1 MESPKEPAEP
11 RKPRKAAPKP
21 ASSRRK
27 QAAGQATK
35 PATKGAKRPA
45 ARKAPAKPGESAP
58 SRDQV
63 AIEPAAAATIEPA
76 APALEVAAIDV
87 AAIEA
92 AAPPVVDAP
101 PGAPAELE
109 ASEAAEEPEL
119 EAGPATIWATG
130 GTRGAPADG
139 VRESEAN
146 LPAAGSQ
153 AGLIVS
159 LDGPA
164 SSGKSSVGAAAAAR
178 LGYRFCDTGLL
189 YRAVTWLA
197 VRRNV
202 WPEDAVGLVRLV
214 DEVRLVADDEGRLRH
229 VTVDGVD
236 VTDAVHSPDV
246 DALVSAVSRV
256 PEVRAALLAR
266 QRRIAESGRIIMAGR
281 DIGTVVLP
289 DADLKLYLDATLH
302 ERAVRRAQ
310 ERELDPDSH
319 QAREVLHELRRRDTI
334 DSTRVVAPL
343 RVPEGALVLHTD
355 GNTFGQTVELVVQA
369 VQANEA
375 ASAAASRPR
384 RERAQPDRR
393 GSRRRSSPKP
403 TPIASRNGPLRTIGS
418 LIFRGIAR
426 AIVRIRVEG
435 DFSAIPRTGPLI
447 VAGNHASSA
456 DPVLIGA
463 FLPKT
468 LGRPL
473 NWLGK
478 RELVELPVIGW
489 FMRRVPIHPVDRAT
503 ADLEAFRI
511 AMKILDSGNILAVF
525 PEGTRSEDG
534 MLQEAKDGVAVLALR
549 SGAPVLPVAV
559 GDSDHLWPKH
569 SRLPRLGKTV
579 TVRYGRPFRVAEEL
593 QFAPAGMD
601 RRAAKEAATALIMAR
616 IAELLP
622 ERQRGVYGAP
632 SDASSGHSPAPSDEP
647 APGGAAEVSTSG

>member
-1 MESPKEPAEP
+1 MPEA
-11 RKPRKAAPKP
+11 
-21 ASSRRK
+21 
-27 QAAGQATK
+27 
-35 PATKGAKRPA
+35 
-45 ARKAPAKPGESAP
+45 
-58 SRDQV
+58 
-63 AIEPAAAATIEPA
+63 PA
-76 APALEVAAIDV
+76 APEDV
-87 AAIEA
+87 E
-92 AAPPVVDAP
+92 PESDATSIWATTRT
-101 PGAPAELE
+101 PGAPVE
-109 ASEAAEEPEL
+109 AIGEGEP
-119 EAGPATIWATG
+119 
-130 GTRGAPADG
+130 D
-139 VRESEAN
+139 

-197 VRRNV
+197 IRRNV

-214 DEVRLVADDEGRLRH
+214 DEVRLVADEDGRLRH

-236 VTDAVHSPDV
+236 VTDAVHGPDV

-256 PEVRAALLAR
+256 PEVRSALLAR

-334 DSTRVVAPL
+334 DSTRPVAPL
-343 RVPEGALVLHTD
+343 RVPEGAVVLHTD
-355 GNTFGQTVELVVQA
+355 GNTFDQTVALVANA
-369 VQANEA
+369 VRAIEA
-375 ASAAASRPR
+375 TSPDGTRSRRAAD
-384 RERAQPDRR
+384 RA
-393 GSRRRSSPKP
+393 GSRRKGPPKP
-403 TPIASRNGPLRTIGS
+403 TPIASRMGPLRTVGG
-418 LIFRGIAR
+418 LIMRSIAR

-435 DFSAIPRTGPLI
+435 DLASIPRRGPLI
-447 VAGNHASSA
+447 VAANHASSA

-463 FLPKT
+463 FLIQT

-478 RELVELPVIGW
+478 RELVEMPLIGW

-503 ADLEAFRI
+503 ADLEAFRV
-511 AMKILDSGNILAVF
+511 AMRILESGNILAVF

-534 MLQEAKDGVAVLALR
+534 RLQAAKDGVALLALR

-559 GDSDHLWPKH
+559 SDSDLLWPKR
-569 SRLPRLGKTV
+569 SRLPRRGASV

-593 QFAPAGMD
+593 PLAPGGTD
-601 RRAAKEAATALIMAR
+601 RRAAKEAATGLIMAR

-632 SDASSGHSPAPSDEP
+632 SDAPSGARSGAPEEAST
-647 APGGAAEVSTSG
+647 GGATEVSPSA

>member
-1 MESPKEPAEP
+1 LYPHLVEPPKEPAQP
-11 RKPRKAAPKP
+11 RKPRKTASKAA
-21 ASSRRK
+21 S
-27 QAAGQATK
+27 QAK
-35 PATKGAKRPA
+35 KRPA
-45 ARKAPAKPGESAP
+45 KPAAKSANRPTPRPAKA
-58 SRDQV
+58 
-63 AIEPAAAATIEPA
+63 AFPAAAQPVADEAAMDLAASSTVDAVAVEPMA
-76 APALEVAAIDV
+76 APAPAQAPEVPAAS
-87 AAIEA
+87 AAPEAIEA
-92 AAPPVVDAP
+92 PEAPEAP
-101 PGAPAELE
+101 
-109 ASEAAEEPEL
+109 EERES
-119 EAGPATIWATG
+119 ARTTIWTSATAGSAGEDTG
-130 GTRGAPADG
+130 GEGD
-139 VRESEAN
+139 
-146 LPAAGSQ
+146 LPPAGSQ

-197 VRRNV
+197 LRREV
-202 WPEDAVGLVRLV
+202 WPEDSVGLVRLV
-214 DEVRLVADDEGRLRH
+214 DEVRLVADDGGRLRH

-256 PEVRAALLAR
+256 PDVRAALLAR
-266 QRRIAESGRIIMAGR
+266 QRRIADSGRIIMAGR

-302 ERAVRRAQ
+302 ERALRRAQ

-334 DSTRVVAPL
+334 DSTRPVAPL
-343 RVPEGALVLHTD
+343 RIPDGALVLHTD
-355 GNTFGQTVELVVQA
+355 GNTFDQTVELVVRA
-369 VQANEA
+369 VQTSEA
-375 ASAAASRPR
+375 TAAEAGQPR
-384 RERAQPDRR
+384 RARVGGEAPGSARRAA
-393 GSRRRSSPKP
+393 PKP
-403 TPIASRNGPLRTIGS
+403 TPIASRNGLLLTFGG

-426 AIVRIRVEG
+426 AIVRIQVEG
-435 DFSAIPRTGPLI
+435 DLASIPRTGPLI
-447 VAGNHASSA
+447 VAANHASSA

-478 RELVELPVIGW
+478 RELVEMPVIGW

-503 ADLEAFRI
+503 ADLEAFRV
-511 AMKILDSGNILAVF
+511 AMRILESGNILAVF

-534 MLQEAKDGVAVLALR
+534 ILQAAKDGAAVLALR

-559 GDSDHLWPKH
+559 GDSDQMWPKH
-569 SRLPRLGKTV
+569 SRLPRPGRTV

-593 QFAPAGMD
+593 PLAPAGMD

-622 ERQRGVYGAP
+622 ERQRGVYSTSSIGISASPSEGSEGA
-632 SDASSGHSPAPSDEP
+632 AA
-647 APGGAAEVSTSG
+647 GGASEVSSSA

>member
-1 MESPKEPAEP
+1 
-11 RKPRKAAPKP
+11 
-21 ASSRRK
+21 
-27 QAAGQATK
+27 
-35 PATKGAKRPA
+35 
-45 ARKAPAKPGESAP
+45 
-58 SRDQV
+58 
-63 AIEPAAAATIEPA
+63 
-76 APALEVAAIDV
+76 
-87 AAIEA
+87 
-92 AAPPVVDAP
+92 
-101 PGAPAELE
+101 
-109 ASEAAEEPEL
+109 EPEL
-119 EAGPATIWATG
+119 ETAPATIWATG
-130 GTRGAPADG
+130 ETPGAPEESL
-139 VRESEAN
+139 RESESN

-153 AGLIVS
+153 VGLIVS

-197 VRRNV
+197 VRRNI
-202 WPEDAVGLVRLV
+202 WPEDAMGLVRLV

-236 VTDAVHSPDV
+236 VTESVHSPDV

-302 ERAVRRAQ
+302 ERATRRAQ
-310 ERELDPDSH
+310 ERELDPGSH
-319 QAREVLHELRRRDTI
+319 QAREVLHELRRRDTM

-355 GNTFGQTVELVVQA
+355 GNTFDQTVQLVVQA
-369 VQANEA
+369 VQASEA
-375 ASAAASRPR
+375 ASTAASRPR
-384 RERAQPDRR
+384 RERAEPERR
-393 GSRRRSSPKP
+393 GPRRRSPKP
-403 TPIASRNGPLRTIGS
+403 TPIASRIGPLQTIGS
-418 LIFRGIAR
+418 VIFRGIAR

-463 FLPKT
+463 FLQKT

-503 ADLEAFRI
+503 ADLEAFRV
-511 AMKILDSGNILAVF
+511 AMKILESGNILAVF
-525 PEGTRSEDG
+525 PEGTRSENG
-534 MLQEAKDGVAVLALR
+534 LLQEAKDGVAVLALR

-559 GDSDHLWPKH
+559 GDSDYLWPKH
-569 SRLPRLGKTV
+569 SRLPRLGKRV

-593 QFAPAGMD
+593 PLDSVGMD

-632 SDASSGHSPAPSDEP
+632 SDAQSGRSQAVSEEP